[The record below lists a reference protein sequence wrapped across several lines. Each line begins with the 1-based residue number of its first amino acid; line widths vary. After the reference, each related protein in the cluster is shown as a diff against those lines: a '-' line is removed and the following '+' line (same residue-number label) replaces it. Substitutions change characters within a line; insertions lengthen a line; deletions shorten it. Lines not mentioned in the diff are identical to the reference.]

1 MTPNRKKLL
10 IVEDDNMLR
19 DILSDQL
26 SREYEIAKAED
37 GEQGL
42 KFAKEFK
49 PDLIILDL
57 MLPKLGGLDLLE
69 MLRKNTDPEIANVKV
84 IILSNMFDKS
94 FIGRAQNLSVATY
107 LVKGNTD
114 VKDITGKIHEA
125 LK

>member
-1 MTPNRKKLL
+1 MTDNRKKVL

-26 SREYEIAKAED
+26 GRDFEIVKAED
-37 GEQGL
+37 GEEGL

-57 MLPKLGGLDLLE
+57 LLPKLGGLDMLE
-69 MLRKNTDPEIANVKV
+69 MLRKNPDKDIAEAKV

-94 FIGRAQNLSVATY
+94 FVVRAQSLSVITY

-114 VKDITGKIHEA
+114 VRNVTEKIKEV
-125 LK
+125 LR